1 MLEIGKLNAR
11 VWRRKKKLPDPENM
25 ITRVW
30 EMKMP
35 QWDPRGEIMSTHKAL
50 FCGNPGLE
58 KKKGAARPE
67 KGGNPGLRDENIT
80 VGPVRRNYVNL

>member
-1 MLEIGKLNAR
+1 
-11 VWRRKKKLPDPENM
+11 
-25 ITRVW
+25 
-30 EMKMP
+30 
-35 QWDPRGEIMSTHKAL
+35 MSTHKAL